1 MEEPAP
7 CAGCRVENA
16 LLMAERSACR
26 GGVGERQGAAYSVP
40 EPRPFLPAEF
50 LVPKQPGDSHAGMRG
65 REDLPRVTQSSG
77 CQAFGKGSKS
87 CPKDPAGWGRGPVM
101 DVGSV

>member
-1 MEEPAP
+1 M
-7 CAGCRVENA
+7 
-16 LLMAERSACR
+16 
-26 GGVGERQGAAYSVP
+26 GERQGAAYSVP
-40 EPRPFLPAEF
+40 EPRPFLPTEF

-87 CPKDPAGWGRGPVM
+87 CPKDPAGWGRGPVT